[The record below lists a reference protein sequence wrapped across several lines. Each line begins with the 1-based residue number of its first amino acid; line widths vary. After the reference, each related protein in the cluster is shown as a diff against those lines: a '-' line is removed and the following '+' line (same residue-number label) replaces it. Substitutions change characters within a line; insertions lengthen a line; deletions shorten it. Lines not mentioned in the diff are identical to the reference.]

1 MNYYMNP
8 VATLTN
14 RKMTLDIKSLPAR
27 LGRNSNVVDI
37 YLLHESVSREHCLF
51 ECINHRFTVRDL
63 GSTVGTFIN
72 GVRLEP
78 NIPYNIED
86 GAKIQFGKVK
96 MVFHGDNQ
104 ALAEWERMQSQPAP
118 AAQAPQTQ
126 SQSYGGSDPFAGQSF
141 GGEAPGE
148 QDFGGYAPAALDNK
162 GIKVSARE
170 LNEYEYNEGE
180 VVYIDCGLG
189 PVKEPI
195 EEHAEKLEAAIASEE
210 GQADWKSTQ
219 VLSAEESADLA
230 AAVKAASE
238 GQFVAVPEVPD
249 VQADAPME
257 EPALSSD
264 FDSVYDKLESAG
276 KFAFD
281 WGPSETPAERPAE
294 APAEEPVPAEEPIE
308 APIEAPVVEAAP
320 EELFE
325 KPAEEPAPAGDLAGS
340 IFIDEGTVKIEEPDE
355 EEQKK
360 TLHLTWIDD
369 TTGET
374 KKLNI
379 DHFPFAIGR
388 KSDVN
393 DYTIPKKGVSRKHL
407 RFEESDGEIYVYDDA
422 STNGVR
428 LNGKRI
434 VPETQVKLSS
444 GDTIRVLDITF
455 AVAID

>member
-238 GQFVAVPEVPD
+238 GQFVATPEVPEVP
-249 VQADAPME
+249 
-257 EPALSSD
+257 
-264 FDSVYDKLESAG
+264 
-276 KFAFD
+276 
-281 WGPSETPAERPAE
+281 
-294 APAEEPVPAEEPIE
+294 
-308 APIEAPVVEAAP
+308 
-320 EELFE
+320 FE
-325 KPAEEPAPAGDLAGS
+325 
-340 IFIDEGTVKIEEPDE
+340 
-355 EEQKK
+355 
-360 TLHLTWIDD
+360 
-369 TTGET
+369 
-374 KKLNI
+374 
-379 DHFPFAIGR
+379 
-388 KSDVN
+388 
-393 DYTIPKKGVSRKHL
+393 VS
-407 RFEESDGEIYVYDDA
+407 FEIM
-422 STNGVR
+422 
-428 LNGKRI
+428 
-434 VPETQVKLSS
+434 P
-444 GDTIRVLDITF
+444 
-455 AVAID
+455 